1 MNNEMAVQGAENS
14 APHTYDRKELIEAVV
29 QKHKK
34 YIDEYT
40 TEFNELGS
48 KIKELQDN
56 IDSSNKNRTEVME
69 KIEILAEKRQLF
81 YHQAEKMLNELAESL
96 SNSDFSREKS
106 LIMEKLAKVKGSLSP
121 EEEQKHID
129 SILQDISA
137 LGLKASDINDHL
149 TVISDRVKDA
159 LGYKL
164 EMSSIDSS
172 EETFNSNISSY
183 EEGLKEF
190 EPRYKWLENR
200 INSHKEA
207 VIYWEKQ
214 PLAND
219 KQEVEA

>member
-1 MNNEMAVQGAENS
+1 
-14 APHTYDRKELIEAVV
+14 
-29 QKHKK
+29 
-34 YIDEYT
+34 
-40 TEFNELGS
+40 
-48 KIKELQDN
+48 
-56 IDSSNKNRTEVME
+56 
-69 KIEILAEKRQLF
+69 
-81 YHQAEKMLNELAESL
+81 
-96 SNSDFSREKS
+96 
-106 LIMEKLAKVKGSLSP
+106 MEKLAKVKGSLSP

-137 LGLKASDINDHL
+137 LGSKASGINDRIA
-149 TVISDRVKDA
+149 VISDRVKDA

-164 EMSSIDSS
+164 EMNSIDSS

>member
-81 YHQAEKMLNELAESL
+81 YHQAEKLLDELDESL
-96 SNSDFSREKS
+96 SNSDFSHDKS
-106 LIMEKLAKVKGSLSP
+106 LVMEKLAKVKGSLSP

-137 LGLKASDINDHL
+137 LGSKASGINDRIA
-149 TVISDRVKDA
+149 VISDRVKDA

-164 EMSSIDSS
+164 EMNSIDSS

>member
-81 YHQAEKMLNELAESL
+81 YHQAEKMLDELDESL
-96 SNSDFSREKS
+96 SNSDFSHDKS

-137 LGLKASDINDHL
+137 LGSKASGINDRIA
-149 TVISDRVKDA
+149 VISDRVKDA

-164 EMSSIDSS
+164 EMNSIDSS

>member
-81 YHQAEKMLNELAESL
+81 YHQAEKMLDELDESL
-96 SNSDFSREKS
+96 SNSDFSHDKS

-137 LGLKASDINDHL
+137 LGLKASGINDRIA
-149 TVISDRVKDA
+149 VISDRVKNA

-164 EMSSIDSS
+164 EMNSIDSS

-200 INSHKEA
+200 INSHNEA

>member
-81 YHQAEKMLNELAESL
+81 YHQAEKMLDELAESL

>member
-1 MNNEMAVQGAENS
+1 MNNDMADQGAENN

-29 QKHKK
+29 MKHKK

-48 KIKELQDN
+48 KMKELQEN

-81 YHQAEKMLNELAESL
+81 YHQAEKLLDELAESI
-96 SNSDFSREKS
+96 STEDFSREKS
-106 LIMEKLAKVKGSLSP
+106 HVMDKLAKVKGSLSP
-121 EEEQKHID
+121 EEEQKHVE

-137 LGLKASDINDHL
+137 LGSKATGINDRL
-149 TVISDRVKDA
+149 STIRDRIKDA
-159 LGYKL
+159 LGYKI

-172 EETFNSNISSY
+172 EEKFNSNMSSY
-183 EEGLKEF
+183 EEGIKEI

-207 VIYWEKQ
+207 QGYWEKQ
-214 PLAND
+214 PLTSD

>member
-56 IDSSNKNRTEVME
+56 IDSTNKNRTEVIE

-81 YHQAEKMLNELAESL
+81 YHQAEKLLDELDESL
-96 SNSDFSREKS
+96 SNSDFSHDKS

-137 LGLKASDINDHL
+137 LGSKASGINDRIA
-149 TVISDRVKDA
+149 VISDRVKDA

-164 EMSSIDSS
+164 EMNSIDSS

>member
-81 YHQAEKMLNELAESL
+81 YHQAEKMLDELDESL
-96 SNSDFSREKS
+96 SNSDFSHDKS

-137 LGLKASDINDHL
+137 LGLKASGINDRIA
-149 TVISDRVKDA
+149 VISGRVKDA

-164 EMSSIDSS
+164 EMNSIDSS

>member
-81 YHQAEKMLNELAESL
+81 YHQAEKLLDELDESL
-96 SNSDFSREKS
+96 SNSDFSHDKS

-137 LGLKASDINDHL
+137 LGSKASGINDRIA
-149 TVISDRVKDA
+149 VISDRVKDA

-164 EMSSIDSS
+164 EMNSIDSS